1 MVDLAW
7 YKNSLKT
14 CRNFLV
20 KPYGGVVNRSGS
32 QFIAEQKSHTTR
44 TRLVPFSFSATQN
57 YVIEFGVGYL
67 RIFVNGTA
75 GVLDYSPSAWN
86 SGTYNA
92 GDYAYSSSVTYYS
105 LADGNTNHT
114 PASSPTWWYPLVNN
128 TPDGFVILEIPTS
141 YTEAELRGLVF
152 SQNAD
157 VLTITHNNHPP
168 MLLSRYSA
176 TKWTFLPQQLDAGP
190 FEDDNINN
198 TVAVWV
204 SATTGGGI
212 TISATK
218 ALFFAKHVGM
228 LFKISQKDFGQSWLP
243 GKAATLGDIAR
254 SGGNY
259 YIALTTGTTGQNIP
273 IGTGDHWN
281 DGGVDWGYL
290 HNGFGVARITAVAVG
305 GLSCTADVL
314 SRIPDG
320 TTTTGY
326 VSEVNLGA
334 AAASGAYTKY
344 TVAAHGLPAGF
355 YGTALV
361 NLTWIGWRVRGALGM
376 SIGWNA
382 VAIKYIDANTLEFA
396 LPWYSVNLGTDDLM
410 GIVANKFKPPLNATT
425 SASYKWAFGAFGD
438 PALGDATNGYGPGY
452 PAAVTYYQQRKVF
465 GGTLQSPDGIWTSK
479 TGSFNDFGQTNPVL
493 DDDSVVYKL
502 ASSQVNPIR
511 HLLQLDKLLV
521 LTQGAVWATGTGN
534 NTDVLT
540 PGNIGV
546 KLQSYQGVSTLP
558 PIGIGGAALYVQ
570 HLGQV
575 VRDMNYQWANDAYT
589 GQNLTAKGSHLVEG
603 HTMVEWAFQQAPLN
617 VVWMVRDDGVL
628 LGLTYLRE
636 QEVAAWHHHDT
647 DGLYESVCCV
657 TEGGEDVLYV
667 TVKRTIG
674 GATKRYIERFATRL
688 VTDINDAFFVDS
700 GVTYDNRNVGSN
712 TITMSGGT
720 LYDSTEEITLTA
732 SGATFVYPG
741 TSDVGDQIVVTD
753 VAGVAYQVT
762 ITSTFST
769 TVAKGRPVS
778 TIPTA
783 LRTPGTAWSWA
794 RNTLPGLG
802 HLEGKSVMVLA
813 DGNVA
818 GPFTVVSGAVTLVT
832 PAVKA
837 HAGLAY
843 TSDLETLPLA
853 PSQQESLRGSFKLV
867 NVLRAILLESRSIW
881 AGPDET
887 KLYESKTRAVA
898 GAFQQP
904 PNLTTGVVEI
914 RLASTWNRNGTCFV
928 RHTLPTP
935 IGILALMPEVSV
947 GGA

>member
-7 YKNSLKT
+7 YKNGVKT
-14 CRNFLV
+14 CRNWIV
-20 KPYGGVVNRSGS
+20 KPYGGVCNRSGG
-32 QFIAEQKSHTTR
+32 QFIAEQKTSATR
-44 TRLVPFSFSATQN
+44 ARLIKFSFNTAQN

-67 RIFVNGTA
+67 RIFAG
-75 GVLDYSPSAWN
+75 GVLQTYGTTPPSAWLTSTGYSIGSYVRSSGVDYYCLVDHT
-86 SGTYNA
+86 SGTFATDLAA
-92 GDYAYSSSVTYYS
+92 GKWYALVAS
-105 LADGNTNHT
+105 ADG
-114 PASSPTWWYPLVNN
+114 AV
-128 TPDGFVILEIPTS
+128 LELPTS
-141 YTEAELRGLVF
+141 YTEAELRSLVV

-157 VLTITHNNHPP
+157 VLTVTHNNHPP
-168 MLLSRYSA
+168 MLLSRYSS
-176 TKWTFLPQQLDAGP
+176 TKWTFQPQQLNSGP
-190 FEDDNINN
+190 FEDDNVSPA
-198 TVAVWV
+198 TAVWV
-204 SATTGGGI
+204 SATTGPGI

-218 ALFFAKHVGM
+218 PLFYAKHVGM

-243 GKAATLGDIAR
+243 GKAATLGDIIR

-290 HNGFGVARITAVAVG
+290 HNGYGVARITAVAGG

-320 TTTTGY
+320 ATTTGY
-326 VSEVNLGA
+326 VSEVNLGS
-334 AAASGAYTKY
+334 AAASGALTKY
-344 TVAAHGLPAGF
+344 TVTAHGLPAGF

-361 NLTWIGWRVRGALGM
+361 NLTWVGWRVRAAGLVV
-376 SIGWNA
+376 GWNA
-382 VAIKYIDANTLEFA
+382 LPVRYIDANTLEFQ
-396 LPWYSVNLGTDDLM
+396 LDWYLVNLGSDDQY

-425 SASYKWAFGAFGD
+425 SASYKWAFGAFGN

-465 GGTLQSPDGIWTSK
+465 GGTLANPDGIWTSK
-479 TGSFNDFGQTNPVL
+479 TGSFDDFGQTNPVL

-502 ASSQVNPIR
+502 SSSQVNQIR

-534 NTDVLT
+534 QTDVLT

-546 KLQSYQGVSTLP
+546 KLQSYQGVSALP

-570 HLGQV
+570 EMGQI

-589 GQNLTAKGSHLVEG
+589 GQNLTAKGSHLVDG
-603 HTMVEWAFQQAPLN
+603 HSLVEWAFQQSPLN

-636 QEVAAWHHHDT
+636 QEVAGWHRHDT

-657 TEGGEDVLYV
+657 TEGNEDVLYV
-667 TVKRTIG
+667 TVKRNIG

-688 VTDINDAFFVDS
+688 VTDIKDAFFVDS
-700 GVTYDNRNVGSN
+700 GVSYDNRNTTAT

-720 LYDSTEEITLTA
+720 LYNETEEITLTA
-732 SGATFVYPG
+732 SAGAFVYPG

-753 VAGVAYQVT
+753 AAGVSYQVT
-762 ITSTFST
+762 ITSTTST

-778 TIPTA
+778 AVPAA
-783 LRTPGTAWSWA
+783 LRSPGTAWSWA

-832 PAVKA
+832 PAVRV
-837 HAGLAY
+837 HAGLSY
-843 TSDLETLPLA
+843 TCDLETLPLA
-853 PSQQESLRGSFKLV
+853 PSQQEVLRGNFKLV
-867 NVLRAILLESRSIW
+867 NVLRAILLESRSIF

-887 KLYESKTRAVA
+887 KLYEAKTRTVE
-898 GAFQQP
+898 GAFQTP
-904 PNLTTGVVEI
+904 PNLVTGVVEI
-914 RLASTWNRNGTCFV
+914 RLSSTWERNGTTLI
-928 RHTLPTP
+928 RHSLPTP
-935 IGILALMPEVSV
+935 VGVLALMPEVSV